1 MFFDT
6 ITSIQNLKKKY
17 RELAYQHHPDHG
29 GDEDMM
35 KRINTEYEKVLVRLQ
50 RDGGV
55 KKDAS
60 GKEYGHSVDD
70 GFREIIV
77 KICNLEGLEIE
88 ICGCWIWVS
97 GNTYRFK
104 KELKEAGFFF
114 SGKKKMWYWRPE
126 DAASKKRWGNMD
138 IEDIRMKY
146 GSIGVSADR
155 QGTIR
160 PLLHNESA

>member
-35 KRINTEYEKVLVRLQ
+35 KRINAEYEKVLVRLQ

-77 KICNLEGLEIE
+77 KIYNLKGLDIE

-126 DAASKKRWGNMD
+126 DAASKKRRGSMD

-155 QGTIR
+155 QGTMR